1 MKAAVFSIVPYE
13 RRHQSQGWPVPAD
26 DYSADVAQASMQRAL
41 ELFGTAVLPRMRE
54 LA

>member
-13 RRHQSQGWPVPAD
+13 RRQSQGWAAPAD
-26 DYSADVAQASMQRAL
+26 GYSAEVAQASMQRAL
-41 ELFGTAVLPRMRE
+41 EQFGTAVLPRMRE